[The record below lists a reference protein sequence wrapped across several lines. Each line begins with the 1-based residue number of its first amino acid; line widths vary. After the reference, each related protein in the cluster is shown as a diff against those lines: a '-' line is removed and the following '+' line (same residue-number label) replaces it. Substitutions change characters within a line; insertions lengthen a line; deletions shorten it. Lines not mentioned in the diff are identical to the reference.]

1 MELRHL
7 RYFVAVA
14 EEQNVT
20 RAAARLHVSQ
30 PPLSRQIQDLEFE
43 LGFGLLERTGKSVRL
58 TEAGKVFLNEARAVL
73 NRADE
78 AVLAARA
85 VAGGHRG
92 EFHLGYAPSPTVEI
106 LPGILRAFDKT
117 APGIRVVLH
126 DLATPQMLA
135 GLRNNQLQAA
145 LMVQPSKQAGRGIT
159 FEKLIEYPIVVAVP
173 PKHPF
178 ARKQTVALS
187 EIVEQP
193 IVVYSRKEF
202 PDYHEMLGRIAGPSA
217 KRLRIVEECDG
228 VLSLIAAIES
238 GKGVTLIASSL
249 ANAAGRRLRYTPLS
263 PAPAPAVVGLA
274 YPKAILN
281 AIQRTFIKAAIDP
294 QTNPKGAVRQGSRTK

>member
-30 PPLSRQIQDLEFE
+30 PPLSRQIQDLESE
-43 LGFGLLERTGKSVRL
+43 LGFALLERTAKSIRL
-58 TEAGKVFLNEARAVL
+58 TEAGKVFLTEARAVL
-73 NRADE
+73 RRADE

-85 VAGGHRG
+85 VAGGQRG

-106 LPGILRAFDKT
+106 LPGLLRAFEKA

-126 DLATPQMLA
+126 DLTTPEMLA
-135 GLRNNQLQAA
+135 GIRNNHLQAA
-145 LMVQPSKQAGRGIT
+145 LMVQPSKQAARGIT
-159 FEKLIEYPIVVAVP
+159 FEKMREYPIVVVVP

-193 IVVYSRKEF
+193 IVAYSRKEF
-202 PDYHEMLGRIAGPSA
+202 PDYHEMLGRIAGPMT

-238 GKGVTLIASSL
+238 GKGVALIASSI
-249 ANAAGRRLRYTPLS
+249 ANTAGPRLRYTRVS
-263 PAPAPAVVGLA
+263 PAPLPAVVGLA
-274 YPKAILN
+274 YPKAHLKPV
-281 AIQRTFIKAAIDP
+281 QRTFISVAASV
-294 QTNPKGAVRQGSRTK
+294 QNTRTGIGKLP